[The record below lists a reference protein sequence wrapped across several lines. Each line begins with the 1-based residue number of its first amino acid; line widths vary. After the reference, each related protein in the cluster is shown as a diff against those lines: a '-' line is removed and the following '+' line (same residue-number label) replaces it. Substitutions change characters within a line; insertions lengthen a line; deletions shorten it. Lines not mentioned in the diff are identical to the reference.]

1 MMEVVN
7 FFFTDFW
14 HFVMLLLV
22 CLAISP
28 KISVNQNSPIS
39 LGKSDKKDVE

>member
-22 CLAISP
+22 CWAISP
-28 KISVNQNSPIS
+28 KINIKNNSPVS
-39 LGKSDKKDVE
+39 LKGSDEE